1 MFAQVGC
8 AGDLD
13 DLKQRVLDDGVS
25 KTGGDIR
32 NSSALLLGLF
42 DIGVHE
48 YGTAGA
54 QVGRILCKERFFRK
68 VDDRIV

>member
-42 DIGVHE
+42 YFGVHK
-48 YGTAGA
+48 YGAPGS
-54 QVGRILCKERFFRK
+54 QIHRSVCKERFFRK

>member
-13 DLKQRVLDDGVS
+13 NLKQRIFDDGVR

-32 NSSALLLGLF
+32 NGSPFLLGLF
-42 DIGVHE
+42 DVGVHE

-54 QVGRILCKERFFRK
+54 QVSRILCKESFFRK